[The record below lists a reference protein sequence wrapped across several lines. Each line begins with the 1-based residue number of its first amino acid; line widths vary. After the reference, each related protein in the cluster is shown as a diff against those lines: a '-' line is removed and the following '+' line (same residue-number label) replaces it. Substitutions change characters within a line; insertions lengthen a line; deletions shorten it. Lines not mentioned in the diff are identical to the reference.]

1 MKKYNNYDFQK
12 FSEKFSKLKAIDL
25 LKVMIKKIFLKKIVV
40 TSSFGAESVVILH
53 LVSKIDRNIP
63 IIFLDTGKLFPE
75 TLIYL
80 KKVKRILNLKN
91 IKIQKPNLEDL
102 KINDS
107 KGVLYKSNPELCC
120 KIRKVLPL
128 EKAIAPY
135 DGWINGRKRFHG
147 LERSNIKKI
156 EKLNNIIKINPLA
169 DWTFEKIT
177 KYINK
182 YKLPEHPLVK
192 KGYKSIGCLPC
203 SSKIADDE
211 PSRSGR
217 WKSSDKT
224 ECGIHTFNPSI

>member
-107 KGVLYKSNPELCC
+107 KGVLYKSNPELYLLF
-120 KIRKVLPL
+120 KFISTLF
-128 EKAIAPY
+128 
-135 DGWINGRKRFHG
+135 N
-147 LERSNIKKI
+147 
-156 EKLNNIIKINPLA
+156 
-169 DWTFEKIT
+169 
-177 KYINK
+177 
-182 YKLPEHPLVK
+182 
-192 KGYKSIGCLPC
+192 SI
-203 SSKIADDE
+203 
-211 PSRSGR
+211 
-217 WKSSDKT
+217 
-224 ECGIHTFNPSI
+224 SIS